1 MSLSLSHTHT
11 PSVQD
16 LSKFNEMTVGLES
29 YTVSTSSAESS
40 RGTSDEGRK
49 MAAQQ
54 VTRYKLQHI
63 AYIHMHMHMHTH
75 TCTHTCKYTYTY
87 TYTYTYYIH
96 TNIHIHTYGHIR
108 LSSALAF

>member
-1 MSLSLSHTHT
+1 MSLSLTHTHT

-54 VTRYKLQHI
+54 VAHYTLQRI
-63 AYIHMHMHMHTH
+63 AYIHMHMHTH
-75 TCTHTCKYTYTY
+75 TCTHTCKYTYTC
-87 TYTYTYYIH
+87 TYT
-96 TNIHIHTYGHIR
+96 
-108 LSSALAF
+108 